1 MNDDRTVRQD
11 DEERQRLREA
21 SRAPS
26 DPPARVRG
34 YQIRRFLGRG
44 AFGEVWQ
51 AIDQAT
57 DVPVAIKFYSSQ
69 NEMSWN
75 LLAREVE
82 KLQFLAN
89 DQRVVRLRE
98 VGRDAKPP
106 YYVMEYMEGGSLES
120 VLRGREILPIGE
132 ALSIARSIASGL
144 AHAHNRGVLHCDLKP
159 ANVLLDGNGS
169 PRLADFGQARLSHD
183 KTPALGTYLYM
194 APEQADLNAEPD
206 ARWDVYAFGAL
217 LYRMLVG
224 RPPNAELMPRMDS
237 VRSTNLRERLSSY
250 REMIQQAPPPRDH
263 YRAPGM
269 DKALAN
275 IIDVCLSVDPKRR
288 YPNIQAVQEALRQR
302 ARLQSRR
309 PLLALGVVG
318 PLLLMATVGGV
329 GLVGSNAMTRYT
341 TRKMVENAR
350 GVTLFGADLVAE
362 RAENILDNRW
372 RVLQGVADDP
382 GFREMVRASTK
393 AEAASREA
401 GHPPL
406 STPEGKALQDRMKAL
421 AEKEGV
427 QIQASSWAFFDH
439 DGVMLARWPLPKT
452 DAMGKSWWFRDYFH
466 GRGEDVDQASSVRPG
481 PISAPYLTRV
491 FRSVEPGTLRRVGF
505 SQPVGEG
512 DDRGVLL
519 VTVDERQF
527 VGLALDSE
535 WYKGQF
541 AQVLDDLV
549 PVLVDRRGD
558 AKDPKGL
565 ILAHPIYLDA
575 KTHDSEERNRVR
587 IDLDAQF
594 PRGAVTS
601 DDYRDPFGEDAKS
614 REIGDYSGRW
624 IASIRDV
631 SSVRAVRTKQGDEPR
646 PMGWAVIV
654 QMRYDKAIAPVIS
667 LRNMMLEGGLIALLL
682 VGLLTG
688 GLWFVVVQMLN
699 PLNRFRMIRG
709 LRRRLGLSDRTLG
722 TGTGTAGT
730 ASASA
735 TAGAATIEP
744 HTVEGH

>member
-1 MNDDRTVRQD
+1 MNDDGTVRQD
-11 DEERQRLREA
+11 EEERQRLREA

-82 KLQFLAN
+82 KLRFLAN

-120 VLRGREILPIGE
+120 VLRERDVLPIGE
-132 ALSIARSIASGL
+132 ALSIARSIAAGL
-144 AHAHNRGVLHCDLKP
+144 THAHNRGVLHCDLKP

-224 RPPNAELMPRMDS
+224 RPPYADLMPKLDT
-237 VRSTNLRERLSSY
+237 VRSTNLKERLQSY
-250 REMIQQAPPPRDH
+250 REMIHLAPPPRDH
-263 YRAPGM
+263 YRVPGM

-275 IIDVCLSVDPKRR
+275 IIDVCLSTDPKRR

-309 PLLALGVVG
+309 PLVALGIIG
-318 PLLLMATVGGV
+318 PLLLILSV
-329 GLVGSNAMTRYT
+329 GLVGLIASNSMTRFT

-350 GVTLFGADLVAE
+350 GITLFGADLVAE

-372 RVLQGVADDP
+372 EVLQRVADDSS
-382 GFREMVRASTK
+382 FSELVASSRRAE
-393 AEAASREA
+393 EAARSQGRT
-401 GHPPL
+401 PL
-406 STPEGKALQDRMKAL
+406 STPEGQALQARVKEL
-421 AEKEGV
+421 SEKEGV
-427 QIQASSWAFFDH
+427 EVQSSSWAVFDR
-439 DGVMLARWPLPKT
+439 DGVMLARWPLPQT

-466 GRGEDVDQASSVRPG
+466 GQGHDLDQDSKERPG
-481 PISAPYLTRV
+481 PVAAPYLTRV

-505 SQPVGEG
+505 SQPIGEG
-512 DDRGVLL
+512 DERGVLL

-541 AQVLDDLV
+541 NQILNNLV

-558 AKDPKGL
+558 ARDPKGI
-565 ILAHPIYLDA
+565 ILAHPIYLA
-575 KTHDSEERNRVR
+575 PEMNDSAERNRVR
-587 IDLDAQF
+587 IDLDAAF
-594 PRGAVTS
+594 PEGSVTV
-601 DDYRDPFGEDAKS
+601 DDYRDPFGEDEQS
-614 REIGDYSGRW
+614 RALGDYSGRW

-631 SSVRAVRTKQGDEPR
+631 DSNQDGAVRKT
-646 PMGWAVIV
+646 GWAVIV
-654 QMRYDKAIAPVIS
+654 QLRYDTAIAPVIG

-688 GLWFVVVQMLN
+688 GLWFVVLQMLN
-699 PLNRFRMIRG
+699 PLNRFRLIRG

-722 TGTGTAGT
+722 TGTGTGTASGT

-735 TAGAATIEP
+735 TAGALMIEP
-744 HTVEGH
+744 NTMDGH